1 MVVRQ
6 IAPQHGGRVMAR
18 INRDENE
25 TDRVGLRT
33 QVDDRPT
40 HDVERLGAG
49 LAPSREAEHHERGLI
64 PDLRLQPSRA
74 VLGDEREPLL
84 RPGIDKVGELRTKQA
99 FSWCSQPQRRTS
111 QGDEKADQD
120 ESAQKLLVDPHRCPP
135 PLAWAYG
142 RDATDCALT
151 TSFGRAPLAQFEVH
165 TNEVKDLGS
174 VSWAGLAHAA

>member
-6 IAPQHGGRVMAR
+6 IAPQHWGRVMAR

-49 LAPSREAEHHERGLI
+49 LSASREAEHHKRGLI

-74 VLGDEREPLL
+74 VLGDEREPLHFP
-84 RPGIDKVGELRTKQA
+84 RIEKVGELPTQQA

-111 QGDEKADQD
+111 QGDENADED
-120 ESAQKLLVDPHRCPP
+120 EPAQKLLVDSHRCLP
-135 PLAWAYG
+135 PLAEAYG
-142 RDATDCALT
+142 AASERSMSWGGTSRAT
-151 TSFGRAPLAQFEVH
+151 SSG
-165 TNEVKDLGS
+165 
-174 VSWAGLAHAA
+174 